1 MDGFK
6 ITQQLVFSC
15 LNFPYFFFGFV
26 NYNSF
31 INIEVQPFLKN
42 WYLKSKY
49 FSFSWSSSNAGKGEH
64 FPCRC
69 RRHANRYRVRFCQSY
84 RDLIH
89 VKTEAAKCQTL
100 EWSITGV
107 VFIHCKITII
117 SINQQLAAIHKKA
130 VAGAIDAESLSFHQQ
145 SYHTLWTDSSQTM
158 AYHFPKL
165 HPVFFLHFF
174 IQVESSQRW
183 SASKPCWRGVWW
195 IPWTCSTICC
205 KGSAQFSVVQH
216 QLQGHEVFLFNGH
229 INKEPKLR
237 CRLCWTP
244 QTLFC
249 LYENVGANF

>member
-15 LNFPYFFFGFV
+15 LNFPYFFGFV

-69 RRHANRYRVRFCQSY
+69 RRHANTYRVRFCQSY

-165 HPVFFLHFF
+165 HPVFFYTSLSRLSHHKDGVLVNHAGGGSGGYLEHVAQYAVKVLHNS
-174 IQVESSQRW
+174 VLSS
-183 SASKPCWRGVWW
+183 
-195 IPWTCSTICC
+195 
-205 KGSAQFSVVQH
+205 
-216 QLQGHEVFLFNGH
+216 
-229 INKEPKLR
+229 INYR
-237 CRLCWTP
+237 VMRY
-244 QTLFC
+244 F
-249 LYENVGANF
+249 YSMDI